1 ASVNAVGHT
10 GHTLCHSCL
19 HKLVVEGS
27 VGILKPSVAMEQGVS
42 TRSGLH
48 SLVKGLEYK
57 RIVIAIPQHKG
68 HNAPVIE
75 IQNSAEIDLVYFS
88 SLIPLKLGHIG
99 QPFFIRLFCIE
110 LAIQQ
115 VFS

>member
-1 ASVNAVGHT
+1 M
-10 GHTLCHSCL
+10 CHSCL

-42 TRSGLH
+42 TRIGLH

-57 RIVIAIPQHKG
+57 RIVIAIPQHIV

-75 IQNSAEIDLVYFS
+75 IQNSAEIDLVYFAILS
-88 SLIPLKLGHIG
+88 PLFAGCIYAEKL
-99 QPFFIRLFCIE
+99 C
-110 LAIQQ
+110 
-115 VFS
+115 